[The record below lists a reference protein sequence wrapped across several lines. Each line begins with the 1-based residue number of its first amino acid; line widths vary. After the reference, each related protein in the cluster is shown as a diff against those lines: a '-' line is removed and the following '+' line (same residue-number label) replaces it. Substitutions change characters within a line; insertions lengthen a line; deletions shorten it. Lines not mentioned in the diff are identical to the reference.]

1 MNFLFAK
8 IFLLLFLLTGNSY
21 LQAQQSI
28 ARTRIGERIAQA
40 GLALRTQFVPAA
52 ILVAGLGVASA
63 IPSAYAQHENNAV
76 MEEEA
81 NAWQIVDDQSSAHQ
95 KSVFNLY
102 VDSVY
107 VAEDGKKYDLELLF
121 PMGYLGTDD
130 QGRAVFVGRTGVGS
144 FFVTQL
150 AETGRS
156 NLISYRGLVAENVV
170 VEELDVLED
179 QLDNVL
185 SMVVIAVSGAD
196 LGNEYEP
203 LLIGSYPFREE
214 TALGLVSYYRQT
226 HSPILYEV
234 EGAADK
240 IPLRV
245 RECNSVPDAN
255 WGKAGIGLHSCDGA
269 GGDGI
274 AHGALLFLDGKL
286 VALQSRP
293 LEDGVAM
300 SVEINQQLRQFTHN
314 LRRGGAYAVDARDKA
329 ATTWGAIKAGNR

>member
-1 MNFLFAK
+1 
-8 IFLLLFLLTGNSY
+8 
-21 LQAQQSI
+21 
-28 ARTRIGERIAQA
+28 
-40 GLALRTQFVPAA
+40 
-52 ILVAGLGVASA
+52 
-63 IPSAYAQHENNAV
+63 
-76 MEEEA
+76 
-81 NAWQIVDDQSSAHQ
+81 
-95 KSVFNLY
+95 
-102 VDSVY
+102 
-107 VAEDGKKYDLELLF
+107 
-121 PMGYLGTDD
+121 MGYLGTDD

-170 VEELDVLED
+170 VEQLDVLED

-185 SMVVIAVSGAD
+185 SMVAIAVSGAD

-214 TALGLVSYYRQT
+214 TALELVSYHRQT
-226 HSPILYEV
+226 YSPILWSAEL
-234 EGAADK
+234 EEWGTADK
-240 IPLRV
+240 IPLQV
-245 RECNSVPDAN
+245 RECNSVPDPKG
-255 WGKAGIGLHSCDGA
+255 GKAGIGLHTCDGA
-269 GGDGI
+269 GSDGI